1 MGRRA
6 LTLSLLLVPAAGLA
20 ALGLMIVAAAPAR
33 PGAAGFGAPSH
44 FAVRQAIGLA
54 GGAALGALV
63 ARLGTRRLFA
73 AASPIF
79 VGALALALAV
89 FAPGIGVRAAGARR
103 WIHLGPLSGG
113 PAPFL
118 IGALA
123 LLVAAA
129 RDSRARWTTPGEAQ
143 LRQDDLPR
151 EPSKGSPTLPRWTT
165 PGKAQLR
172 QDDLPR
178 EPSKGSPTL
187 PRWTTPGEA
196 QLRPRALAG
205 ALAAV
210 LALVIE
216 PDFSAAAVALGV
228 AFAALA
234 GGGVPGRR
242 LVPAAGLL
250 LIALGFGATRFGY
263 VENRIRG
270 FRAPESDRRGKGF
283 EVLALAHASAAGA
296 AHGAGLGHGI
306 ARRRLSSPASDYAFA
321 VVGEELGRGG
331 ALAVVAAWLALG
343 AGVVLAARSPA
354 ARRDPAARAL
364 AAGLGTALGAPAA
377 LHIAVCR
384 GWLPI
389 IGVTMPLL
397 SYDPALTVATGAEL
411 GILAAIT
418 LAAET
423 RRT

>member
-143 LRQDDLPR
+143 LR
-151 EPSKGSPTLPRWTT
+151 
-165 PGKAQLR
+165 
-172 QDDLPR
+172 
-178 EPSKGSPTL
+178 
-187 PRWTTPGEA
+187 
-196 QLRPRALAG
+196 PRALAG

-270 FRAPESDRRGKGF
+270 FRAPDSDRRGKGF
-283 EVLALAHASAAGA
+283 EVLALAHANAAGA

-418 LAAET
+418 LAAEM

>member
-6 LTLSLLLVPAAGLA
+6 LTLSLLLVPAAGLG
-20 ALGLMIVAAAPAR
+20 ALGLIVVAAAPAR

-44 FAVRQAIGLA
+44 FAVRQAVGLA
-54 GGAALGALV
+54 CGAALGALV

-73 AASPIF
+73 AAPPIF
-79 VGALALALAV
+79 MGALAVALAV

-118 IGALA
+118 IGAVA

-129 RDSRARWTTPGEAQ
+129 RDDGARRLGI
-143 LRQDDLPR
+143 
-151 EPSKGSPTLPRWTT
+151 
-165 PGKAQLR
+165 
-172 QDDLPR
+172 
-178 EPSKGSPTL
+178 
-187 PRWTTPGEA
+187 
-196 QLRPRALAG
+196 AG

-216 PDFSAAAVALGV
+216 PDFSAAAIALAV

-242 LVPAAGLL
+242 LLPAAGLL
-250 LIALGFGATRFGY
+250 LVALAFGATRFGY

-283 EVLALAHASAAGA
+283 EVLALAHANAAGA
-296 AHGAGLGHGI
+296 ARGAGLGHGV

-321 VVGEELGRGG
+321 VVGEELGHGG

-354 ARRDPAARAL
+354 ARQDPAARAA
-364 AAGLGTALGAPAA
+364 AAGLGTALAAPAA

-397 SYDPALTVATGAEL
+397 SYDPALTVAAGAEL

-418 LAAET
+418 LGAGAREA
-423 RRT
+423 